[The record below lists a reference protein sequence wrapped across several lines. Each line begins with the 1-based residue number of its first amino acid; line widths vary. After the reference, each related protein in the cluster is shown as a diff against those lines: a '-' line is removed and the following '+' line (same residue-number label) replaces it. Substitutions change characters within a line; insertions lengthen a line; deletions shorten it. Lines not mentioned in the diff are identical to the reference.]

1 MWVLFQLYVHNIW
14 YRFANNV
21 IWHWITSMITV
32 LFQIVSCWI
41 VEIVNSQSSSSSEW
55 DSDARK
61 LVCLVGNPCDHP
73 SHRVAKTSS
82 TNNSQDYHQDD
93 NDDHRTFLLKN
104 NAKRSQKRSLNSLL
118 MLGSKRVKSQFP
130 IGLRVKCSDPGEWVS
145 NSTKVPFISFLSSA
159 KHCKFATN
167 VSLGL
172 FQIWIIHFV
181 MISPSGNIFWKENN
195 VGSLQPAKTS
205 WWVANAEM
213 IICELKRN
221 SKSHTICLK
230 HWFLPLVAILTVK
243 LWTVPIPQNS
253 LAEHIDFRL
262 QIAHNE

>member
-1 MWVLFQLYVHNIW
+1 MGIRHSLVFSDPKSRQFVPRTRNLTKKNTSTIIFSLLFSFLLSHFMWILFQLYVHNIW

-73 SHRVAKTSS
+73 SHRVAKSSS
-82 TNNSQDYHQDD
+82 TNNSQDYHHDD
-93 NDDHRTFLLKN
+93 NDDHRTFILTN
-104 NAKRSQKRSLNSLL
+104 NAKRSRNQTQNLNLFK
-118 MLGSKRVKSQFP
+118 MLGSKRVIRSQFP
-130 IGLRVKCSDPGEWVS
+130 IWLRVKCSDPGEWVS

-172 FQIWIIHFV
+172 FQMWLIHSSYD
-181 MISPSGNIFWKENN
+181 IYYWKY
-195 VGSLQPAKTS
+195 
-205 WWVANAEM
+205 
-213 IICELKRN
+213 
-221 SKSHTICLK
+221 
-230 HWFLPLVAILTVK
+230 FL
-243 LWTVPIPQNS
+243 
-253 LAEHIDFRL
+253 ER
-262 QIAHNE
+262 E

>member
-1 MWVLFQLYVHNIW
+1 MKMGIWHFFVSSDPKSHRLVPKKNCNTILFFSYFLSHFMWVLFQLYVHNIW

-104 NAKRSQKRSLNSLL
+104 NAKRSQTRNLN
-118 MLGSKRVKSQFP
+118 
-130 IGLRVKCSDPGEWVS
+130 
-145 NSTKVPFISFLSSA
+145 
-159 KHCKFATN
+159 
-167 VSLGL
+167 L
-172 FQIWIIHFV
+172 F
-181 MISPSGNIFWKENN
+181 
-195 VGSLQPAKTS
+195 
-205 WWVANAEM
+205 
-213 IICELKRN
+213 
-221 SKSHTICLK
+221 
-230 HWFLPLVAILTVK
+230 
-243 LWTVPIPQNS
+243 
-253 LAEHIDFRL
+253 
-262 QIAHNE
+262 